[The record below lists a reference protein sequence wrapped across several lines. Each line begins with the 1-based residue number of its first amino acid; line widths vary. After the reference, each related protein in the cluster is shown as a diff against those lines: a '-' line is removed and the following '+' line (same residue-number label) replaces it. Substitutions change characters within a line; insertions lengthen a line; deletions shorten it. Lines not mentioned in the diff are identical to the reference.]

1 MRIETWTM
9 NADGTNQHRAN
20 TEIKNLLT
28 GRWSLDGKKVIFR
41 KDDDN
46 KTVYLADA
54 DGRNEIALP
63 FTPGNLDWSPDGSQ
77 VVYQARGSEGSEIFL
92 YTLKTGHSVNLTD
105 NKSAAADPSFS
116 PDGKQIA
123 FTSWRD
129 GNAEI
134 YVMQTDGSN
143 VRRLTNHPA
152 FDNFPVFSPDGT
164 QIAFQSNREDERVEV
179 YLQNLNDDT
188 PPKRIIHSSSL
199 TGLTAKCWS
208 PDGTQMLF
216 YTSQSGKDQIVLAN
230 VDPFPARTILSDE
243 AADLSFPRVSADG
256 KQILYEA
263 RLADRSLELRL
274 TDLETKQTRTLFKTE
289 PDYPMSF
296 HLAPAWSPN
305 NSIIAFSSRANGN
318 SEIFSI
324 KSDGTGLKNLTN
336 NPLLDEDPVFSLD
349 GQEIVFA
356 RDNFGRAQLY
366 RMDLN
371 GGNQRRITD
380 KQGYEMTPAFSPDGA
395 HLAFAGD
402 REGHGLD
409 IFLLDLQNPDDEK
422 LLTARRSQDSHPAFS
437 PDGRKIAFIASGDR
451 NAEIYLINADGTG
464 LFRLTHGSADKTA
477 PQFSKDGKAIVFAA
491 NQKEKFAIYEITL
504 P

>member
-1 MRIETWTM
+1 M
-9 NADGTNQHRAN
+9 
-20 TEIKNLLT
+20 
-28 GRWSLDGKKVIFR
+28 
-41 KDDDN
+41 
-46 KTVYLADA
+46 
-54 DGRNEIALP
+54 
-63 FTPGNLDWSPDGSQ
+63 
-77 VVYQARGSEGSEIFL
+77 
-92 YTLKTGHSVNLTD
+92 
-105 NKSAAADPSFS
+105 
-116 PDGKQIA
+116 
-123 FTSWRD
+123 
-129 GNAEI
+129 
-134 YVMQTDGSN
+134 
-143 VRRLTNHPA
+143 
-152 FDNFPVFSPDGT
+152 
-164 QIAFQSNREDERVEV
+164 
-179 YLQNLNDDT
+179 
-188 PPKRIIHSSSL
+188 
-199 TGLTAKCWS
+199 
-208 PDGTQMLF
+208 
-216 YTSQSGKDQIVLAN
+216 LAN

-274 TDLETKQTRTLFKTE
+274 TDLETKQTRTLFKTG
-289 PDYPMSF
+289 PDYPMGF

-336 NPLLDEDPVFSLD
+336 NPLLDEDPVFSLA

-371 GGNQRRITD
+371 GGYQGRITD

-464 LFRLTHGSADKTA
+464 LFRLTHGSGDKTA